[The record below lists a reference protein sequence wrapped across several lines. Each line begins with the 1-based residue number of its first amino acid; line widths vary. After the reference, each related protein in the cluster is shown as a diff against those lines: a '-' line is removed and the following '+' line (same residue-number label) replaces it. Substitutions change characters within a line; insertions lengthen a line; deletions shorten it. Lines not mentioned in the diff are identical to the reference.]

1 VPQNLH
7 PLIEVSFQKQV
18 NLTGKINLNFPM
30 PPFLQFVIR
39 RFFVI
44 PVSLVIITLMLY
56 GGVMLT
62 PPETRATLYYPAK
75 MNPNM
80 TEEQLRQF
88 QASIIKRYHLREPY
102 LIQYGYWIQ
111 SLFDGTWGY
120 SPSMNEEVLPALL
133 KRTPITLEL
142 GFYSLLLLVPLGLVS
157 GVVAGWKRSG
167 NFDRLFRA
175 FAFLSTSTP
184 SFILAL
190 VLLSAF
196 YINLGWFAP
205 ERISLTYS
213 LELSKD
219 TFRHVTGLLTV
230 DSLLNGRTDIF
241 ADAWKHLAMPI
252 FTLSL
257 YHWATL
263 GRIARA
269 SIIEERGKEYILAAR
284 ARGLVERRVVW
295 HHAFRN
301 MLSPSLTSIALSA
314 TSIITGVFVAE
325 IIFDFNGVSGIILS
339 AMSGIPDAPA
349 ALGFAVYSVLLVL
362 ILMFLLD
369 VLQAALDPRVREGV
383 LKS

>member
-1 VPQNLH
+1 
-7 PLIEVSFQKQV
+7 
-18 NLTGKINLNFPM
+18 M

-39 RFFVI
+39 RFLVI
-44 PVSLVIITLMLY
+44 PVSLVLITMILY

-62 PPETRATLYYPAK
+62 PPETRATLYYPSR

-80 TEEQLRQF
+80 TEQQLLKF
-88 QASIIKRYHLREPY
+88 QESIIKRYHLREPY
-102 LIQYGYWIQ
+102 VVQYAYWMG

-120 SPSMNEEVLPALL
+120 SPTMHEFVLPALL

-142 GFYSLLLLVPLGLVS
+142 AIYSLLFLIPLGLVS
-157 GVVAGWKRSG
+157 GVIAGWKRSG
-167 NFDRLFRA
+167 VFDRLFRGL
-175 FAFLSTSTP
+175 AFLSTSTP

-205 ERISLTYS
+205 ERLSLNYS

-219 TFRHVTGLLTV
+219 TFNQVTGLLTV
-230 DSLLNGRTDIF
+230 DSLLNGRPDIF
-241 ADAWKHLAMPI
+241 LDAWKHLAMPI
-252 FTLSL
+252 FTLSI

-269 SIIEERGKEYILAAR
+269 SMINERGKEYILSAR
-284 ARGLVERRVVW
+284 ARGIAERRVVW
-295 HHAFRN
+295 RHAFRN
-301 MLSPSLTSIALSA
+301 MLTPSLTSIALSA
-314 TSIITGVFVAE
+314 TSILTGVFVAE
-325 IIFDFNGVSGIILS
+325 IIFDFNGVSRIILS

-349 ALGFAVYSVLLVL
+349 ALGFAVYSVLMVLVL
-362 ILMFLLD
+362 MFILD
-369 VLQAALDPRVREGV
+369 VFQAALDPRVREGV